1 MKKMCFNVSWNGPNR
16 YKKIRVN
23 TLRIKHNQ
31 FTAFYFPSRNE
42 RRRRR
47 RTSLIFFPS
56 DSLAFCPSGIQR
68 RPSADLRRPS
78 PTVGGPAPARL
89 RALAAADASRPLTG
103 ARGAGGTRSWTSPSM
118 RRSTPQEER
127 LATSWTRRSGR
138 GEAGVQ
144 PFCFHLD

>member
-1 MKKMCFNVSWNGPNR
+1 MSVENGPKR

-23 TLRIKHNQ
+23 MLRIKHNQ
-31 FTAFYFPSRNE
+31 FIAFYFTSRNE

-47 RTSLIFFPS
+47 TSRIFFPS

-68 RPSADLRRPS
+68 RPSADLRRPC

-103 ARGAGGTRSWTSPSM
+103 ERGAGGTRSWTSPSM

-138 GEAGVQ
+138 GEAGVHAAGVQ
-144 PFCFHLD
+144 LFCFHLD